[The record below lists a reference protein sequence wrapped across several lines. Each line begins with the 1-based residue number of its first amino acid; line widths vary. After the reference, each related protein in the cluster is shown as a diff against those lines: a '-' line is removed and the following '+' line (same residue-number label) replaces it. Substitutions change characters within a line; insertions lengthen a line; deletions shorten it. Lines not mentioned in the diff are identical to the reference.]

1 MWYAVWVRSGH
12 EERVMELCKTL
23 YKECGAFEECFL
35 PKYEKYRKVKGQ
47 PTKQLAHLFP
57 GYLFFISD
65 HPEELQKFLKTI
77 PEFAKALG
85 DDDGAI
91 PLYPEEVEFLQ
102 KYIDEDKIM
111 KMSEGYIEGDQL
123 VITDGP
129 LTYYEGKIVKINR
142 HKRTAVLEV
151 EFLGRKNLVT
161 VGLEVVRKI

>member
-12 EERVMELCKTL
+12 EERVMGLCKTL

-35 PKYEKYRKVKGQ
+35 LKYEKYRKVKGQ

-57 GYLFFISD
+57 GYLFFVSD

-102 KYIDEDKIM
+102 KYI
-111 KMSEGYIEGDQL
+111 EGDHL
-123 VITDGP
+123 IITDGP